1 MKKALKLVWMVLFAL
16 PMISLTACGD
26 DDDLVD
32 NETGATVNMKD
43 YSDLLDKT
51 KEDVS
56 KKMGIEVADQD
67 EEGLYYVGISEN
79 VLGVSVLYSF
89 GDFDENNVLK
99 TYGKSVMVDVILDGY
114 NYDTVYNFVTDKYG
128 KGEMI
133 EGMLVIKKG
142 DMYVWYTWNDEQDW
156 AEISYV
162 KKSTWDKEFGE
173 LTKADGTLD
182 INKIKA
188 VKAYAATKRI

>member
-67 EEGLYYVGISEN
+67 EEGLYYVGISKN

-89 GDFDENNVLK
+89 GEFDENNVLK
-99 TYGKSVMVDVILDGY
+99 TYDKSVMVDVILDGY

-133 EGMLVIKKG
+133 ESILVIKKG
-142 DMYVWYTWNDEQDW
+142 DMYVLYTWNDEQDW